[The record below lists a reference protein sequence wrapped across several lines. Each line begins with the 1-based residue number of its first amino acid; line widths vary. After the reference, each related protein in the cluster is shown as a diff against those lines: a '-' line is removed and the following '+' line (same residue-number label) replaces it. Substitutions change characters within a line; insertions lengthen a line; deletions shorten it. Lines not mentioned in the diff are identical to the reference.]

1 MWRVT
6 NLTPMLVT
14 ILDNLLQ
21 PDGELL
27 VSSVNKVVDLI
38 IGSINITGLR
48 NNDFI
53 ANASPFL
60 FPQYSQSSC
69 E

>member
-1 MWRVT
+1 MLNVT
-6 NLTPMLVT
+6 HPTLTLVT
-14 ILDNLLQ
+14 ILDNPLQ

-48 NNDFI
+48 NYD
-53 ANASPFL
+53 
-60 FPQYSQSSC
+60 
-69 E
+69 

>member
-1 MWRVT
+1 MWRVIS
-6 NLTPMLVT
+6 LTPTLVT
-14 ILDNLLQ
+14 ILDNPLQ

-48 NNDFI
+48 NNDLMQM
-53 ANASPFL
+53 PRLFL
-60 FPQYSQSSC
+60 FPLCSQSSC